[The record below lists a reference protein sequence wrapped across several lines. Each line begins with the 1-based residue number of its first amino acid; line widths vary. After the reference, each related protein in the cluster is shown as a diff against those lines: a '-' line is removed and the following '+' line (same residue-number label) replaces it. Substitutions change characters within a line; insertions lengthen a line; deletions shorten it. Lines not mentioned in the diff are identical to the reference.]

1 MKIND
6 RPWTESVKVLLLSAC
21 AGSAKSDFA
30 SRIIKGA
37 CKISKARKVKNDND
51 GSTSQECDKF
61 RLLAWQNVTNILLP
75 VRPSIEDSTLR
86 TIAILK
92 VEVGLA

>member
-1 MKIND
+1 VQN
-6 RPWTESVKVLLLSAC
+6 L
-21 AGSAKSDFA
+21 
-30 SRIIKGA
+30 KG
-37 CKISKARKVKNDND
+37 KEGQNDND

-75 VRPSIEDSTLR
+75 VRPSIEDPTLR